1 MDAECRHGIHP
12 IVHRRRCA
20 CGPGARHGR
29 RLRRGPQQAHELGL
43 KVIPWTINAPADI
56 ERLIG
61 WGVDEII
68 SDYPDRVRTVMQAR
82 AMQLPPP
89 VAIR

>member
-1 MDAECRHGIHP
+1 M
-12 IVHRRRCA
+12 
-20 CGPGARHGR
+20 
-29 RLRRGPQQAHELGL
+29 
-43 KVIPWTINAPADI
+43 IPWTINAPADI

-61 WGVDEII
+61 WGVDGII

-82 AMQLPPP
+82 AMPLPPP